1 MNGMRVKT
9 KRIISVEGVLV
20 SLKFK
25 FICFYMSDGEI
36 LSSLIILSNVII
48 CPNQSFY
55 SSKDKRRESLLILR
69 FDNLNRGLADVR
81 VFQNLPCCGYSVFK
95 KLPLNFP
102 ERFRTESVVGRMA
115 YKTHNFARTDS

>member
-9 KRIISVEGVLV
+9 KRIISMEGVFV

-25 FICFYMSDGEI
+25 FICFYMSDGEV
-36 LSSLIILSNVII
+36 LSSLIILSKVIT

-55 SSKDKRRESLLILR
+55 SSKDKRREFLTHLALPQPEER
-69 FDNLNRGLADVR
+69 FSCDVR

-95 KLPLNFP
+95 NTPLNFP
-102 ERFRTESVVGRMA
+102 ERFR
-115 YKTHNFARTDS
+115 KTSIP

>member
-20 SLKFK
+20 SLTFK
-25 FICFYMSDGEI
+25 FICFYMSDDEI

-81 VFQNLPCCGYSVFK
+81 VFPHN
-95 KLPLNFP
+95 PL
-102 ERFRTESVVGRMA
+102 
-115 YKTHNFARTDS
+115 